1 MLAAVDPS
9 DTAKLDEIDARV
21 WAYLKLQGDFN
32 ISFSENSGTIHYRH
46 NSWPKDVH
54 TVLHHTFQHDQYT
67 RSRDALKAIR
77 PEGWVFGL
85 AYRPTNGEWVFGS
98 FKPESI
104 GKATWIDD
112 NWDDFAEGKTEELA
126 ELHAIIQAIVYQ
138 RAHP

>member
-21 WAYLKLQGDFN
+21 WCWLNNYEFLYMEPMNVMRIDFHARSTENGQG
-32 ISFSENSGTIHYRH
+32 YRNPTH
-46 NSWPKDVH
+46 NVP
-54 TVLHHTFQHDQYT
+54 LCT

-112 NWDDFAEGKTEELA
+112 NWDDFSEGKTEELA
-126 ELHAIIQAIVYQ
+126 ELGAVIQAIAYE